1 MLMKAK
7 QPKKTRSRTE
17 AAPSITQTREEVIAN
32 IKRIGD
38 LQRERERVQTSMN
51 DAVAQLQERAAE
63 EIAPFDAEIEELQAS
78 ILMYCTTN
86 RDVLTDGG
94 KVKFADLITGKVLWR
109 NNPPKVQIRGNDAVL
124 ALLEQ
129 DEKYERFVRTKR
141 EVNKEAV
148 LNEPDFFAGNPV
160 PGLSIVQGKEFF
172 VIEPYNQELPGV

>member
-63 EIAPFDAEIEELQAS
+63 EIAPFDAEIEELRAENDELQ
-78 ILMYCTTN
+78 TTC
-86 RDVLTDGG
+86 
-94 KVKFADLITGKVLWR
+94 
-109 NNPPKVQIRGNDAVL
+109 
-124 ALLEQ
+124 
-129 DEKYERFVRTKR
+129 
-141 EVNKEAV
+141 
-148 LNEPDFFAGNPV
+148 
-160 PGLSIVQGKEFF
+160 
-172 VIEPYNQELPGV
+172 